1 MPQTFLKG
9 NYVASSLYC
18 GKANRGTNE
27 EQYGAAWPSV
37 LCSMP
42 AVASMFL
49 YHDVRY
55 YGVTN
60 AIQNDFNVALLLLI
74 DFIPER

>member
-27 EQYGAAWPSV
+27 EQYGAECPSV
-37 LCSMP
+37 VCQLLLP
-42 AVASMFL
+42 MFL

-60 AIQNDFNVALLLLI
+60 AIQNDFYVAFLFLI